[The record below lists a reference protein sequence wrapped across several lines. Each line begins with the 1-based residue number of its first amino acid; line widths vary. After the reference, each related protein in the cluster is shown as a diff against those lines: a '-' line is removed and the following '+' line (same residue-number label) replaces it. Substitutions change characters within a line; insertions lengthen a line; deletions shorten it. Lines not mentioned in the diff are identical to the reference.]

1 MPIRLSPFEMPHNVQ
16 VLDEGKTATYT
27 RFVAEPFEIGYA
39 RTIGNSLRRVLLSS
53 IEGAAISSVKI
64 KGVNHEFSTI
74 KGCAEDV
81 TDIILNLKRV
91 LLKTYTRETQKIS
104 LKVQGPCTVTAEA
117 FAQANNVIVLNP
129 KQEICTLDVDG
140 ALEME
145 CEVRTGRGFCL
156 ADGNKKP
163 DQEIGR
169 IAIDSIFSPVTRVNF
184 LVENTRVGQ
193 RTDYEKLVLDI
204 WTDGRISPE
213 DALKTAGAVLR
224 RHIDVF
230 VDYDGVQTLEFVATD
245 RQAADERER
254 LRKLVNMSV
263 NEVELSV
270 RAANCLNNA
279 NISTVGE
286 LISKTEADM
295 LKYRNFGKKS
305 LTEIKAKLVTMGL
318 SLGYKFDPDLMEK
331 KKDDKKKDAK
341 GKDAKGKDAK
351 DKDSKEKDAKEPVAE
366 NAAAENAAT
375 EAKEPEA
382 KEPEAAKEP
391 EVQDAQDTTKK

>member
-1 MPIRLSPFEMPHNVQ
+1 MPIRLSRFEMPKGVQ
-16 VLDEGKTATYT
+16 IIDDEKSPKTATFT

-53 IEGAAISSVKI
+53 IEGAAISAVRI
-64 KGVNHEFSTI
+64 GGVSHEFSTI

-91 LLKTYTRETQKIS
+91 LIKTYSREAQTIT
-104 LKVQGPCTVTAEA
+104 LKAHGPCTVTAGD
-117 FAQANNVIVLNP
+117 FAAANNVQVLNP
-129 KQEICTLDVDG
+129 RQEICTLDVDG
-140 ALEME
+140 VLEME
-145 CEVRTGRGFCL
+145 CDVRTGRGFCL
-156 ADGNKKP
+156 AEGNKKP
-163 DQEIGR
+163 DQEIGK

-224 RHIDVF
+224 RHLDVF
-230 VDYDGVQTLEFVATD
+230 VDYAGEDTLEFEDTEKKD
-245 RQAADERER
+245 ADERER
-254 LRKLVNMSV
+254 LRKLLNMSV
-263 NEVELSV
+263 NEIELSV

-286 LISKTEADM
+286 LASKTEADM

-305 LTEIKAKLVTMGL
+305 LTEIKAKLIQMGL
-318 SLGYKFDPDLMEK
+318 SLGYKFDPDLLESNK
-331 KKDDKKKDAK
+331 
-341 GKDAKGKDAK
+341 
-351 DKDSKEKDAKEPVAE
+351 
-366 NAAAENAAT
+366 
-375 EAKEPEA
+375 
-382 KEPEAAKEP
+382 
-391 EVQDAQDTTKK
+391 

>member
-74 KGCAEDV
+74 KGCTEDV

-91 LLKTYTRETQKIS
+91 LLKTYTREPMTIS
-104 LKVQGPCTVTAEA
+104 LKATGPCTVTAEA
-117 FAQANNVIVLNP
+117 FAQGNNVVVLNP

-140 ALEME
+140 ELELT
-145 CEVRTGRGFCL
+145 CDVRTGRGFCL

-163 DQEIGR
+163 DQEIGK

-204 WTDGRISPE
+204 WTDGRVTPE
-213 DALKTAGAVLR
+213 EALKTAGAVLR
-224 RHIDVF
+224 RHLDVF
-230 VDYDGVQTLEFVATD
+230 VDYDGVQTLEFEDLEKDAAT
-245 RQAADERER
+245 ERER

-305 LTEIKAKLVTMGL
+305 LGEIKAKLVTMGL
-318 SLGYKFDPDLMEK
+318 SLGFKFDPELMEK
-331 KKDDKKKDAK
+331 KKEDKEKDK
-341 GKDAKGKDAK
+341 GKDKEKGKEQGKDTDKEKVQEK
-351 DKDSKEKDAKEPVAE
+351 DKDTDNEKKA
-366 NAAAENAAT
+366 N
-375 EAKEPEA
+375 
-382 KEPEAAKEP
+382 
-391 EVQDAQDTTKK
+391 